1 MYCMLVYNVRQGLQ
15 RHACILHRVT
25 TTVEI
30 VHIVITAK
38 LYDAVSKQ
46 CHDV

>member
-1 MYCMLVYNVRQGLQ
+1 MLVYNVRQGLQ
-15 RHACILHRVT
+15 RHECILHRVT

-38 LYDAVSKQ
+38 LYDTAVSKQ